1 MADSSGPQ
9 KNWYSI
15 LGACP
20 TDDIQE
26 LKQKYQKLIL
36 MFHPDK
42 QRPDV
47 SEGEAEQHMQRFI
60 DVDQAW
66 KILSNEESRKEYN
79 LQLRAVYWL
88 IFSLYTKCY
97 TYSCRCGGEFILEK
111 DDLQELETIV
121 CCDSCS
127 LSIEVKK
134 VT

>member
-79 LQLRAVYWL
+79 LQLRGKAPP
-88 IFSLYTKCY
+88 SLPLGPSISVHPGSCVPLTGELWHRLWGGGHSLHS
-97 TYSCRCGGEFILEK
+97 YSL
-111 DDLQELETIV
+111 T
-121 CCDSCS
+121 
-127 LSIEVKK
+127 
-134 VT
+134 